1 VRDFLEEAKKIVSI
15 PSVSA
20 DGNEELANWL
30 IERMN
35 IGGLKTQLQ
44 PVTHSLDHISKRQF
58 NVIGILGDP
67 LVNAKIKRGL
77 LLNTHIDTVGPGL
90 LGNWTENEGNPFRA
104 MVKENKFFG
113 LGAADVKLDFLCKL
127 RAVEKFREKKLKQ
140 PIYLVGTCGEEV
152 GMFGAKYL
160 IQSKA
165 LNPKYVLVGE
175 PSELS
180 VVYAHKSLN
189 IFKVNIGF
197 QMIARDAKGF
207 NRRIFI
213 ESFGKSAH
221 GSYPHLG
228 VNAIHQLMD
237 LIRDSAEQGYEMKFV
252 RFEGGETSNKVPD
265 HAITEFYLTAHQFED
280 YKRFFRDLVTQT
292 GMENAFRLE
301 TGGGEDVGIRFIPD
315 SVFECT
321 TRISDLFRRISLQFG
336 KITDPTFNP
345 AHSTVNFGQ
354 MKQTLGG
361 LEMYLDLRI
370 LPDQSSEDIEK
381 EILKEVREIANDYS
395 MLNVSGA
402 KLRGN
407 SALGM
412 TLDHEL
418 VRICKDAMLA
428 AGLPVKLDKKATS
441 TEAALYFKAGY
452 EAVIFGPGV
461 SHGNSHSPNEF
472 QLLDHLDA
480 ATAFYEKVIERV
492 CL

>member
-1 VRDFLEEAKKIVSI
+1 MRDFIEEAKKMISI

-30 IERMN
+30 IDRMKL
-35 IGGLKTQLQ
+35 GGLKTQMQ
-44 PVTHSLDHISKRQF
+44 PVTHSIDHISKRQF

-67 LVNAKIKRGL
+67 LVNTKIKRGL

-90 LGNWTENEGNPFRA
+90 LSNWTETSGNPFHA
-104 MVKENKFFG
+104 VIKENKFFG
-113 LGAADVKLDFLCKL
+113 LGSADVKLDFLCKL
-127 RAVEKFREKKLKQ
+127 RAIEKFREKKLKQ
-140 PIYLVGTCGEEV
+140 PIYLVGTCGEEI

-175 PSELS
+175 PSELQ

-197 QMIARDAKGF
+197 QMVAKDAKGF
-207 NRRIFI
+207 NRRIII

-252 RFEGGETSNKVPD
+252 RFEGGETVNKVPD
-265 HAITEFYLTAHQFED
+265 RAVAEFYLTAHQFED
-280 YKRFFRDLVTQT
+280 YKRFFRDLVSQT
-292 GMENAFRLE
+292 GMENSFKLD

-315 SVFECT
+315 SVFECA
-321 TRISDLFRRISLQFG
+321 TRVSDLFRRLAIQFS
-336 KITDPTFNP
+336 KINDPTFNP
-345 AHSTVNFGQ
+345 SHSTVNFGQ
-354 MKQTLGG
+354 MKQTISGI
-361 LEMYLDLRI
+361 EMYLDLRI
-370 LPDQSSEDIEK
+370 LPDQSADDIEN
-381 EILKEVREIANDYS
+381 EILKEVRSIAGAYS
-395 MLNVSGA
+395 MLNISAV

-418 VRICKDAMLA
+418 VRICKDALLA

-441 TEAALYFKAGY
+441 TEAALYYKAGY
-452 EAVIFGPGV
+452 EAIIFGPGV
-461 SHGNSHSPNEF
+461 SHGNSHSPNEY

>member
-1 VRDFLEEAKKIVSI
+1 MRDFLEEAKKIVSI

-30 IERMN
+30 IERMKA
-35 IGGLKTQLQ
+35 GGLKAQLQ
-44 PVTHSLDHISKRQF
+44 PVTHSLDAVSKRQF

-67 LVNAKIKRGL
+67 LVNSKIKRGL

-90 LGNWTENEGNPFRA
+90 LSNWTETEGNPFRA
-104 MVKENKFFG
+104 TIKGNKFFG
-113 LGAADVKLDFLCKL
+113 LGSADVKLDFLCKL

-140 PIYLVGTCGEEV
+140 PIYLVGTCGEEI

-175 PSELS
+175 PSELQ

-189 IFKVNIGF
+189 IFKVNVGF
-197 QMIARDAKGF
+197 QMIAKDAKGF
-207 NRRIFI
+207 NRRIYI

-252 RFEGGETSNKVPD
+252 RFDGGETVNKVPD
-265 HAITEFYLTAHQFED
+265 RAAVEFYLTAHQFED
-280 YKRFFRDLVTQT
+280 YKRFFRDLVAQT
-292 GMENAFRLE
+292 GMEKAFRLE
-301 TGGGEDVGIRFIPD
+301 TGGGEDVGIRFMPD
-315 SVFECT
+315 TVFECA
-321 TRISDLFRRISLQFG
+321 TRVSDLFRRISLQFA
-336 KITDPTFNP
+336 KITDPSFNP

-361 LEMYLDLRI
+361 IEMYLDLRI
-370 LPDQSSEDIEK
+370 LPDQSAEDIEK
-381 EILKEVREIANDYS
+381 EILKEIAGIAVEYQ
-395 MLNVSGA
+395 MLNISAA

-461 SHGNSHSPNEF
+461 SHGNSHSPNEY

>member
-1 VRDFLEEAKKIVSI
+1 MRDFIDEVKKIISI
-15 PSVSA
+15 PSVSV

-30 IERMN
+30 IDRMK
-35 IGGLKTQLQ
+35 IAGLKTVLQ
-44 PVTHSLDHISKRQF
+44 PVTHSIDGISKRQF

-90 LGNWTENEGNPFRA
+90 LENWTECAGNPFRA
-104 MVKENKFFG
+104 AIKGNQIFG
-113 LGAADVKLDFLCKL
+113 LGTADVKLDFLCKL
-127 RAVEKFREKKLKQ
+127 RAIEKFREKKLKH

-165 LNPKYVLVGE
+165 LNPKFVLVGE
-175 PSELS
+175 PSDLQ

-189 IFKVNIGF
+189 IFKIGIGF
-197 QMIARDAKGF
+197 QMVAKDAKGF
-207 NRRIFI
+207 NRRIHI
-213 ESFGKSAH
+213 DSFGKSAH

-228 VNAIHQLMD
+228 VNAVHQIMD
-237 LIRDSAEQGYEMKFV
+237 LVRNSTEQGYEIKFV
-252 RFEGGETSNKVPD
+252 RFEGGETVNKVPD
-265 HAITEFYLTAHQFED
+265 RAMAEFYLTAHQFED
-280 YKRFFRDLVTQT
+280 YKRFFRDLVVQT
-292 GMENAFRLE
+292 GMEKSFRLE
-301 TGGGEDVGIRFIPD
+301 AGGGEDVGIRFIPD
-315 SVFECT
+315 SVFECA
-321 TRISDLFRRISLQFG
+321 TRVSDLFRKIAGQFT
-336 KITDPTFNP
+336 KITDDTFNP

-354 MKQTLGG
+354 LKNTANG
-361 LEMYLDLRI
+361 LELYFDLRI
-370 LPDQSSEDIEK
+370 LPDQAADEIEA
-381 EILKEVREIANDYS
+381 EILKEIRVMAAEYTG
-395 MLNVSGA
+395 LNITGA

-407 SALGM
+407 AALGM

-428 AGLPVKLDKKATS
+428 AGIPVKLHKKATS

-452 EAVIFGPGV
+452 EAVIFGPGL
-461 SHGNSHSPNEF
+461 SLGNSHSPNEF
-472 QLLDHLDA
+472 QYLEHLDS

>member
-1 VRDFLEEAKKIVSI
+1 MRDFIDEAKKIVSI

-30 IERMN
+30 VDRMKM
-35 IGGLKTQLQ
+35 GGLKTQVQ
-44 PVTHSLDHISKRQF
+44 NVTHSLDHVSKRQF

-67 LVNAKIKRGL
+67 LVNSKIKRGL

-90 LGNWTENEGNPFRA
+90 LANWTETEGNPFHA
-104 MVKENKFFG
+104 VIKGNKFFG
-113 LGAADVKLDFLCKL
+113 LGSADVKLDFLCKL
-127 RAVEKFREKKLKQ
+127 RAVEKFRERKLKH
-140 PIYLVGTCGEEV
+140 PVYLVGTCGEEI

-197 QMIARDAKGF
+197 QMVAKDAKGF

-252 RFEGGETSNKVPD
+252 RFEGGETVNKVPD
-265 HAITEFYLTAHQFED
+265 RATAEFYLTAHQFED
-280 YKRFFRDLVTQT
+280 YKRFFRDLVAQT
-292 GMENAFRLE
+292 GMEKSFRLDA
-301 TGGGEDVGIRFIPD
+301 GGGEDVGIRFIPD
-315 SVFECT
+315 TVFECA
-321 TRISDLFRRISLQFG
+321 TRVSDLFRKISLQFA
-336 KITDPTFNP
+336 KITDTSFNP

-354 MKQTLGG
+354 MKQTMNGI
-361 LEMYLDLRI
+361 EMYMDLRI
-370 LPDQSSEDIEK
+370 LPDQSAEEIEK
-381 EILKEVREIANDYS
+381 EILKEIGTIAGEYS

-461 SHGNSHSPNEF
+461 SHGNSHSPNEY